1 MLLPTTAPRRYQLPL
16 ASRVLSPPAKN
27 LLPEQVSQRQ
37 AAAAAALEH
46 QANLAKQGVHGS
58 TTDFKWLAD
67 VLKKVPAPRTT
78 HALAC
83 ARVLPQGVTLLLH
96 LRAL

>member
-1 MLLPTTAPRRYQLPL
+1 LAPTTAWRRYQLPL

-46 QANLAKQGVHGS
+46 QANLAKHGVHGS

-67 VLKKVPAPRTT
+67 VLKKVPTPRTRRCRC
-78 HALAC
+78 HK
-83 ARVLPQGVTLLLH
+83 V
-96 LRAL
+96 